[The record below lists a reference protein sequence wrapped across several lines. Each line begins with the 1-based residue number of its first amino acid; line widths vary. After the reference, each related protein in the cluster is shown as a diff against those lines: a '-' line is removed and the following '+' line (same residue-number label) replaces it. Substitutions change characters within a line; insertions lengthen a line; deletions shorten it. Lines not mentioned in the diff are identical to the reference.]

1 MTNTQT
7 PIGAGSESPPQACS
21 PVHYVLCSCANC
33 GWTDGF
39 REDCISG
46 QRVNGYCDNCDEPR
60 EFRVIEENNAVRR
73 EMPAAGKDA

>member
-60 EFRVIEENNAVRR
+60 EFRVIEEN
-73 EMPAAGKDA
+73 AAGERHLPAGDKP

>member
-1 MTNTQT
+1 MPETTTQAR
-7 PIGAGSESPPQACS
+7 PPEYGAASGS

-46 QRVNGYCDNCDEPR
+46 QRVDGYCDNCDEPR
-60 EFRVIEENNAVRR
+60 EFRVIEENKALTGFDSK
-73 EMPAAGKDA
+73 P